1 MCGIVGLFSKYQTKE
16 LIFKSVQNA
25 NELQFHRGPDDKG
38 IFFDSRNNFCL
49 GMTRLSIVDLDHGNQ
64 PFFSKDRNF
73 CIIFNGEIINAKE
86 LRTELENN
94 KVKFLSN
101 NSDTELLLQM
111 LICQGKESIK
121 KLNGMFAFCFY
132 DLKKKE
138 IFVARDRFGI
148 KPLYYFFEKNYFG
161 FASELKTVLSLY
173 SKKLDIDYESLSDY
187 LSLMYIPSP
196 KTIFKQISKLSA
208 GEILTFNFQNNF
220 LKKEKWFE
228 PSFKP
233 DNSLDFNNASEQ
245 LKKLCDK
252 AILDWTASDVPI
264 ANSLSGGLDSSIISS
279 VLGENNYK
287 IKNFSLGFKDQE
299 DRDYDE
305 VGYAELVSGKWSQE
319 HSIIRISQEF
329 FLDNLDK
336 IVENIHEPYGGGL
349 PSWMVYKNIAKNYKV
364 SFAGIGS
371 DEFFGNYAKWS
382 KLDSSFFDINIKRF
396 ENSFFNKR
404 YYASKEE
411 KKNILNFSS
420 NDFTPTAEKFYKI
433 FIENDGSIKD
443 KSAILDIKTQLP
455 DEFLSICDNFSMA
468 HSIEV
473 RPPFLDN
480 NLTNF
485 LFTIPSHIRVGD
497 KKNLK
502 KLLKT
507 SYKNLLPYE
516 LLKIRKKGF
525 ILPIENWLKKQLNP
539 LLSFYLSK
547 KKINEHGL
555 FKDNIYDKIIKPF
568 LNRSFITSKFD
579 SFHRKQTLIWGI
591 LFFQLWYEKVI
602 LKKSITL

>member
-1 MCGIVGLFSKYQTKE
+1 M
-16 LIFKSVQNA
+16 
-25 NELQFHRGPDDKG
+25 QFHRGPDDKG
-38 IFFDSRNNFCL
+38 IFFDSHNNFCL

-64 PFFSKDRNF
+64 PFFSEDRNF
-73 CIIFNGEIINAKE
+73 CIVFNGEIINARE
-86 LRTELENN
+86 LRTELENK

-101 NSDTELLLQM
+101 NSDTELLLKM
-111 LICQGKESIK
+111 LIYQGKESIK

-138 IFVARDRFGI
+138 IFIARDRFGI
-148 KPLYYFFEKNYFG
+148 KPLYFFFEKNYFG
-161 FASELKTVLSLY
+161 FASELKTALSLY
-173 SKKLDIDYESLSDY
+173 NKKLDIDHESVSDY

-208 GEILTFNFQNNF
+208 GEKLIFNFQNNF

-233 DNSLDFNNASEQ
+233 DDSLNFNNASEQ

-252 AILDWTASDVPI
+252 AVVDWTTSDVPI
-264 ANSLSGGLDSSIISS
+264 ANSLSGGIDSSIISS

-299 DRDYDE
+299 DKDYDE
-305 VGYAELVSGKWSQE
+305 VRYAKLVSGKWSQE
-319 HSIIRISQEF
+319 HSILRVSQDF

-336 IVENIHEPYGGGL
+336 IVENIHQPYGGGL
-349 PSWMVYKNIAKNYKV
+349 PSWMIYKNISKDYKV
-364 SFAGIGS
+364 AFAGIGS

-382 KLDSSFFDINIKRF
+382 KLDSSFFNINFKSF
-396 ENSFFNKR
+396 KNSFFNER
-404 YYASKEE
+404 YYASEEE

-420 NDFTPTAEKFYKI
+420 NDFISTAEKFYKI
-433 FIENDGSIKD
+433 FIENEGSIKD

-455 DEFLSICDNFSMA
+455 DEFLDICDKFSMA
-468 HSIEV
+468 HSLEV

-485 LFTIPSHIRVGD
+485 LFTIPSHIRVGN

-502 KLLKT
+502 KLLKS
-507 SYKNLLPYE
+507 SYKNLLPSE
-516 LLKIRKKGF
+516 LLSIKKKGF

-555 FKDNIYDKIIKPF
+555 FKDNIYDKIVEPF
-568 LNRSFITSKFD
+568 LNRSFIISKFD

-591 LFFQLWYEKVI
+591 LFFQLWYEKI
-602 LKKSITL
+602 IQKKSITL

>member
-1 MCGIVGLFSKYQTKE
+1 MCGIAGLFSKYQSKE
-16 LIFKSVQNA
+16 SIFKSIQNA
-25 NELQFHRGPDDKG
+25 NEMQFHRGPDDKG
-38 IFFDSRNNFCL
+38 IFFDTHNNFCL
-49 GMTRLSIVDLDHGNQ
+49 GMTRLSIVDLDNGNQ
-64 PFFSKDRNF
+64 PFFSEDRNF
-73 CIIFNGEIINAKE
+73 CIVFNGEIINARE
-86 LRTELENN
+86 LRVELENK

-101 NSDTELLLQM
+101 NSDTELLLKM
-111 LICQGKESIK
+111 LMYQGKESIK

-138 IFVARDRFGI
+138 IFIARDRFGI

-173 SKKLDIDYESLSDY
+173 NKKLDIDYESVSDY

-208 GEILTFNFQNNF
+208 GEKLIFNFQNNF

-233 DNSLDFNNASEQ
+233 DDSLNFNNASEQ

-252 AILDWTASDVPI
+252 AVVDWTASDVPI
-264 ANSLSGGLDSSIISS
+264 ANSLSGGIDSSIISS

-299 DRDYDE
+299 DKDYDE
-305 VGYAELVSGKWSQE
+305 VRYAKLVSGKWSQE
-319 HSIIRISQEF
+319 HSILRVSQDF

-336 IVENIHEPYGGGL
+336 IVENIHQPYGGGL
-349 PSWMVYKNIAKNYKV
+349 PSWMVYKNISKDYKV
-364 SFAGIGS
+364 AFAGIGS

-382 KLDSSFFDINIKRF
+382 KLDSSFFNINLKSF
-396 ENSFFNKR
+396 QNSFFNKR
-404 YYASKEE
+404 YYASEEE

-420 NDFTPTAEKFYKI
+420 NDFTSTAEKFYKI

-455 DEFLSICDNFSMA
+455 DEFLDICDKFSMA
-468 HSIEV
+468 HSLEV

-485 LFTIPSHIRVGD
+485 LFTIPSHIRVGN

-502 KLLKT
+502 KLLKS
-507 SYKNLLPYE
+507 SYKNLLPSE
-516 LLKIRKKGF
+516 LLRIKKKGF

-555 FKDNIYDKIIKPF
+555 FKDNIYDKIVKPF
-568 LNRSFITSKFD
+568 LNRSFIISKFD

-602 LKKSITL
+602 QKKSITL